1 MKKLLF
7 VTLLFVAPLI
17 TLADEAT
24 STATTTPETTVEET
38 IVVNLNIRH
47 TNTVIFSSPITV
59 PKNKTI
65 GTLDNTGA
73 SHTVLSD
80 SVLGALVRADSDSE
94 LFRISDLAHYSSFDS
109 FIINCIEANTSN
121 FCYNWQYVVNNTY
134 PYVGI
139 DDYILSQGDTIYLYF
154 GSPRKFS
161 FTATT
166 TDTQTPFDVLVETYD
181 YENDAWN
188 PLENARVGATQP
200 NPSDPYSP
208 LVPFSSMSNT
218 LGIASLL
225 VSTPGTFDIGLELDY
240 YYPTQPIV
248 VIEALSTTTSTST
261 PPENTQSNNSSS
273 RREES
278 QTTEPQK
285 NFDLEKALSFIL
297 SYQNEQGVFANDLY
311 TDWALLALIA
321 GDASGNA
328 ISKTKKYITENPTT
342 GSYLLDY
349 ERRALSLM
357 SAGINPYTGSSKNY
371 IDYILKTFDGTQFG
385 NSDLF
390 NDDIFA
396 LIPLVKA
403 GYGTQDPEIQQA
415 TAFIISKQDS
425 NGSWLGVDLTSASI
439 QALVPVRSL
448 SGVEEAL
455 QKAKNY
461 LKNAQGTDGGFGN
474 SFATSWA
481 IQAIHALGEDPK
493 TWTKNNRSPLD
504 YLANIQDPDGGLD
517 KSLDTNSRLWATSYA
532 ITAQSGKTWN
542 ALMATFSKNTSR
554 DAGSS
559 PAVSAG
565 TTGTTTGFVLGTS
578 TSALIQADRDIT
590 RKLVLD
596 YIYELTGLTG
606 DTLILLYEPQTVIPA
621 PKKQTVS
628 TTTEQ
633 EIPNDT
639 LPARTFEVPTPP
651 RNIKGTLK
659 DFFDS
664 IFK

>member
-7 VTLLFVAPLI
+7 VTLLFIAPLF
-17 TLADEAT
+17 TLAEEAT
-24 STATTTPETTVEET
+24 STATTTPEISVEET

-47 TNTVIFSSPITV
+47 TNTVIFSSPITL
-59 PKNKTI
+59 PKSKTI
-65 GTLDNTGA
+65 GVTDNTGT

-80 SVLGALVRADSDSE
+80 SVLGALVRADGDSDS
-94 LFRISDLAHYSSFDS
+94 FRISNLAHYSSFDS
-109 FIINCIEANTSN
+109 FLINCIEASTSN

-208 LVPFSSMSNT
+208 LVPFSSMSNA

-240 YYPTQPIV
+240 YYPTSPIV
-248 VIEALSTTTSTST
+248 ITEATTTSHAITSET
-261 PPENTQSNNSSS
+261 PQSNNSSS
-273 RREES
+273 HREES

-285 NFDLEKALSFIL
+285 SFDLEKALSFIL
-297 SYQNEQGVFANDLY
+297 SYQNEQGVFVNDLY

-328 ISKTKKYITENPTT
+328 INKTKKYITENPTT

-349 ERRALSLM
+349 ERRTLSLM
-357 SAGINPYTGSSKNY
+357 SAGINPYTGSSQNY
-371 IDYILKTFDGTQFG
+371 IEYILKTFDGTQFG

-396 LIPLVKA
+396 LIPLLKA
-403 GYGTQDPEIQQA
+403 GYGTQDSEIQKA
-415 TAFIISKQDS
+415 VAFVLSKQDS

-461 LKNAQGTDGGFGN
+461 LKNTQGSDGGFGN

-481 IQAIHALGEDPK
+481 IQAIQALGEDPK
-493 TWTKNNRSPLD
+493 TWTKNNKSPLD

-517 KSLDTNSRLWATSYA
+517 KILDTNSRLWTTSYA
-532 ITAQSGKTWN
+532 TAALSGKTWN
-542 ALMATFSKNTSR
+542 ALMTPFSKNTPR
-554 DAGSS
+554 DTGSS
-559 PAVSAG
+559 PIVSAG

-578 TSALIQADRDIT
+578 TSALIRTDRDVT
-590 RKLVLD
+590 RKIVLD

-606 DTLILLYEPQTVIPA
+606 DTLILLYEPQTIIPV
-621 PKKQTVS
+621 PKKQNVP

-633 EIPNDT
+633 ETLNEI
-639 LPARTFEVPTPP
+639 LPARAFEVPTPP

-659 DFFDS
+659 DFLDS